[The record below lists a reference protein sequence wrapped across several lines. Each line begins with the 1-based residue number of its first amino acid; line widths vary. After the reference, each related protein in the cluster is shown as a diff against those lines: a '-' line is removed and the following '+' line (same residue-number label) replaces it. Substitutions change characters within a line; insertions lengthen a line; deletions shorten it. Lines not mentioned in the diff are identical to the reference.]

1 MRAVALPGPDAL
13 RPEADE
19 WLALLGGPPLLP
31 SELTLLGEL
40 VRLRRVP
47 AGGLIFGHDDPARCL
62 VAVRAGRAALGWRGG
77 DGGFQVERPVHG
89 PGWLDLA
96 SCWLQTGHPMDARA
110 TTEVVLAEL
119 PGDALRQRLDVH
131 PGLAERLLVA
141 LARQVNS
148 LTLATHGLMRKDAPA
163 RFAQWLLQ
171 RADEASV
178 VRLTERK
185 RDVASQ
191 LAITPETLSRLMRT
205 LSEQGTIAVVG
216 YTVSLLDR
224 AALERVA
231 GD

>member
-1 MRAVALPGPDAL
+1 MRAVVMPGPDAL
-13 RPEADE
+13 QPEAGE

-31 SELTLLGEL
+31 SELTLLDQL

-47 AGGLIFGHDDPARCL
+47 AGSLIFGHDEPARAL
-62 VAVRAGRAALGWRGG
+62 VAVRAGRAALGWRGR
-77 DGGFQVERPVHG
+77 DGGFQVEQPVHG

-119 PGDALRQRLDVH
+119 PGDALRQRLDVNS
-131 PGLAERLLVA
+131 GLAERLLVA
-141 LARQVNS
+141 LARQVNA

-191 LAITPETLSRLMRT
+191 LAITPETLSRLMRA

-224 AALERVA
+224 AALQRVA